1 MSVKCFCA
9 LTILPTQLFNLTI
22 KPRKNTI
29 NTTSYIFKEDV
40 NFFVLL
46 WIDSGLKQ
54 RKEYVLQ
61 HLGKVRH
68 ELLCLE
74 NVAGT
79 HKYKLCY
86 ILQENLKTDKKCFSI
101 INSDHD
107 KYLFIFQ
114 ATTLTISWAL
124 ESSTSCWESI
134 LYGK

>member
-1 MSVKCFCA
+1 MKCFSA
-9 LTILPTQLFNLTI
+9 LTILPTLLFNPTL

-74 NVAGT
+74 NVAVT

-86 ILQENLKTDKKCFSI
+86 IL
-101 INSDHD
+101 
-107 KYLFIFQ
+107 
-114 ATTLTISWAL
+114 
-124 ESSTSCWESI
+124 
-134 LYGK
+134 